1 MEMAADMHLTGLLQ
15 RWSAGEVEAAETA
28 LPLVYDELHRLAAA
42 HFRVE
47 EPGHTLQATALVSE
61 AYLRLGEARGLSW
74 GNRAQFFAFCSHLFR
89 RILVDHARRRR
100 CLRRG
105 GGTRRV
111 TLSEAATVNISSTPD
126 LVALDE
132 ALRELKALD
141 SVKAS
146 IVELRFFGGLTL
158 AEVAEHLGLSRATVW
173 REWQRA
179 RIWLLRELEGS
190 ED

>member
-1 MEMAADMHLTGLLQ
+1 MEPALDVHLTGLLQ
-15 RWSAGEVEAAETA
+15 RWSAGEAEAAETA

-61 AYLRLGEARGLSW
+61 AYLRLGDARGLSW
-74 GNRAQFFAFCSHLFR
+74 GSRAQFFAFCSHLFR

-105 GGTRRV
+105 GGNRRV
-111 TLSEAATVNISSTPD
+111 TLSEAAGVGIGKAPD

-132 ALRELKALD
+132 ALRELKMLD
-141 SVKAS
+141 SVKAN

-158 AEVAEHLGLSRATVW
+158 AEIAEQLGLSSATVW

-179 RIWLLRELEGS
+179 RVWLLRELEETG
-190 ED
+190 D